1 MKKIFETEE
10 YSLYLIPIE
19 NTLKTLAEKGLE
31 IATPGDI
38 ARARKEGFNYKYG
51 GFVDASIA
59 YTPSGSYIISKL
71 DDGLVESKERY
82 RKLDENEISNLEKL
96 AEKGEILKTN
106 RFGAKEIKVNELEG
120 DEILKFLFKEEL
132 ETYKNFLEEKDV
144 DSIRLALLKKSE
156 VKHFGGNIV
165 YGVYIYGEGD
175 TKKSPAYEVDGTIPF
190 FEELNIY
197 GIKRR

>member
-1 MKKIFETEE
+1 MISMKKIFETGE
-10 YSLYLIPIE
+10 YSLYLISIE
-19 NTLKTLAEKGLE
+19 RADKIKGLE

-38 ARARKEGFNYKYG
+38 ARARMDGFNYKYG
-51 GFVDASIA
+51 GFVDASVA
-59 YTPSGSYIISKL
+59 YTPNNSYVIPELDKKL
-71 DDGLVESKERY
+71 IESKERY

-120 DEILKFLFKEEL
+120 DEILRFLFKEEL
-132 ETYKNFLEEKDV
+132 GVYKKFLEEKGV
-144 DSIRLALLKKSE
+144 DAIRLALLKESE

-165 YGVYIYGEGD
+165 YGVFIYGEGD
-175 TKKSPAYEVDGTIPF
+175 TKKAPSYEVDGTIPL

-197 GIKRR
+197 EIKRR